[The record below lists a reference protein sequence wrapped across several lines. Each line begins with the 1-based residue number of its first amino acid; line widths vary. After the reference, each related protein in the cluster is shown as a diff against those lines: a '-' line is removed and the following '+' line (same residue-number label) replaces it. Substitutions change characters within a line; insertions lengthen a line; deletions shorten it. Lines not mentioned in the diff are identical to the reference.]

1 MTRRKDLTFEIN
13 LRWQANGRTQVAH
26 STLINLVVTVL
37 EESLIAR
44 SRTMFHYKAVQ
55 HSASRCLTKAVPLN
69 SAKCEQTACTGHA
82 CSFLPCSLWEMI
94 NDLLISE
101 PYSSLL
107 IVEECPAEAVCVS
120 VPLASWFSDAMLLF
134 CPCFVPF
141 TLFFLCLSP
150 FLSAYL
156 PLRFIP
162 FLPQG
167 WCLPQ
172 LYVKKWGC
180 CLHGET
186 AESFS
191 AAGPFINRVTNVLV

>member
-141 TLFFLCLSP
+141 TLSFCAFLPFFLLTFPYALFPFFPRAGACLS
-150 FLSAYL
+150 FM
-156 PLRFIP
+156 LRNGVAVFMGR
-162 FLPQG
+162 LQS
-167 WCLPQ
+167 
-172 LYVKKWGC
+172 
-180 CLHGET
+180 H
-186 AESFS
+186 S
-191 AAGPFINRVTNVLV
+191 VLLGRS